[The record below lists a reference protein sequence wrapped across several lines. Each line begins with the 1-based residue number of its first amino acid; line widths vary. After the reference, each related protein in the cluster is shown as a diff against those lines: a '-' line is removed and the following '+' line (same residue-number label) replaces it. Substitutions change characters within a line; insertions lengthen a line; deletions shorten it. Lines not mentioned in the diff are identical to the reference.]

1 MLTPL
6 YCHGEIMKE
15 QYEQT
20 VEDNILIIINSQE
33 FVKNCLWIFYLEQ
46 GAFKS
51 DFFEPFQTF
60 YWYLDN

>member
-20 VEDNILIIINSQE
+20 IEDNILIIINSQE
-33 FVKNCLWIFYLEQ
+33 FIKNCL
-46 GAFKS
+46 
-51 DFFEPFQTF
+51 
-60 YWYLDN
+60 